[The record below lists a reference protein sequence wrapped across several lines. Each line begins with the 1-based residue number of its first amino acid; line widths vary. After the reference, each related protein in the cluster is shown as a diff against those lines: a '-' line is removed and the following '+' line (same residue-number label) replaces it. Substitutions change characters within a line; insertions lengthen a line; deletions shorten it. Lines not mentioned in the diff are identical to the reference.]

1 MTTELLHAAE
11 AEGLIARLRTLGEPE
26 WLLNY
31 RKGALARV
39 GELAYPHIEKYNSA
53 NLRIEE
59 FSHLPEDFGDRAAG
73 FAEQDL
79 PELLFSFLPA
89 NASAELLAADGA
101 LVRTEIAPH
110 LKEQGV
116 LLLSLREAASRRPE
130 LVEPY
135 LGTAVPD
142 GSDRMS
148 ALSAALWQEGA
159 FLYIPP
165 GVEVAEPLEIVWG
178 VSGRN
183 EGLAR
188 HTRTLVVAGRGSRF
202 TLVERRLF
210 ADDVRV
216 LATHVA
222 EVFAA
227 EGAQVNFQILHVGG
241 RGTRRFETRTG
252 RVGRDAVIDVRE
264 ADLGDG
270 DGAILTTLLY
280 DADGGQGTIRFAGI
294 GSGKQR
300 GAYTFSQIHRSRAT
314 ESRTLVKAILKDEAQ
329 QVFNAITHIHK
340 GAKKSTGKQTTRLL
354 MLGGRA
360 RGDTNPF
367 LFIDDNDLYADHAAS
382 AGRVDDLQLFYLMSR
397 GLSRAEAERLLVLGF
412 LEEVLRD
419 FAAGELPEQ
428 IARGVERKLGL
439 VPTEAR

>member
-1 MTTELLHAAE
+1 MATELLHAAE
-11 AEGLIARLRTLGEPE
+11 AEGLIARLRALGEPE
-26 WLLNY
+26 WLLNR
-31 RKGALARV
+31 RKNALARV
-39 GELAYPHIEKYNSA
+39 GELAYPHIEKYNAA

-59 FSHLPEDFGDRAAG
+59 FSHLPEGFGDRAPE
-73 FAEQDL
+73 FAER
-79 PELLFSFLPA
+79 ELAEPLSAFLPSGA
-89 NASAELLAADGA
+89 MAEFLAADGA
-101 LVRTEIAPH
+101 LVRAEIAPH
-110 LKEQGV
+110 LREQGV
-116 LLLSLREAASRRPE
+116 LLLSLREAASERPE

-142 GSDRMS
+142 GSDRLT

-159 FLYIPP
+159 FLYVPP
-165 GVEVAEPLEIVWG
+165 GVEVAEPLEIVW
-178 VSGRN
+178 VATDRN

-227 EGAQVNFQILHVGG
+227 DGAQVNYQVLHVGG
-241 RGTRRFETRTG
+241 RGARRFEARTG
-252 RVGRDAVIDVRE
+252 RVGRDASLDVRE
-264 ADLGDG
+264 ADLGDA

-280 DADGGQGTIRFAGI
+280 DADGGRGTIRFAGI

-314 ESRTLVKAILKDEAQ
+314 ESRTLVKAILKDEAHH
-329 QVFNAITHIHK
+329 VFNAITHIHK

-360 RGDTNPF
+360 RGDANPF

-419 FAAGELPEQ
+419 FTAGELPEQ

-439 VPTEAR
+439 VPAEAR

>member
-1 MTTELLHAAE
+1 MATELLHAAE

-26 WLLNY
+26 WLLNR
-31 RKGALARV
+31 RKDALARV
-39 GELAYPHIEKYNSA
+39 GELAYPHVEKYNAA

-59 FSHLPEDFGDRAAG
+59 FSHLSEGFGARAVG
-73 FAEQDL
+73 FEERDL
-79 PELLFSFLPA
+79 PEPLPSFLPA
-89 NASAELLAADGA
+89 GAAAEFLAVDGA
-101 LVRTEIAPH
+101 LVRAEVAPS
-110 LKEQGV
+110 LRERGV

-142 GSDRMS
+142 GSDRLS

-159 FLYIPP
+159 FLYVPP
-165 GVEVAEPLEIVWG
+165 GVEVAEPLEIVWVVSDRNQG
-178 VSGRN
+178 V
-183 EGLAR
+183 AR

-241 RGTRRFETRTG
+241 RGTRRFEMRTG
-252 RVGRDAVIDVRE
+252 RVGRDASLDVRE

-270 DGAILTTLLY
+270 DGPVFTNLLY
-280 DADGGQGTIRFAGI
+280 DADGGRGTIRFAGI

-300 GAYTFSQIHRSRAT
+300 GAHTFTQIHRSRAT
-314 ESRTLVKAILKDEAQ
+314 ESRTLVKAILKDEAH

-360 RGDTNPF
+360 RGDANPF

-397 GLSRAEAERLLVLGF
+397 GLPRAEAERLLVLGF

-419 FAAGELPEQ
+419 FATGELSEQ
-428 IARGVERKLGL
+428 IARGVERKLAL
-439 VPTEAR
+439 VPAAAY